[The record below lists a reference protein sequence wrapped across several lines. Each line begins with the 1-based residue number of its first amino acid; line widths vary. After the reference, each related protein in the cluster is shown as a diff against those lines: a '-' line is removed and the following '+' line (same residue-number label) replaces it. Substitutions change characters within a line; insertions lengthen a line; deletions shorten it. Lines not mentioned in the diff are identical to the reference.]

1 MLLKPAAALGAYY
14 FAYFAYVGAYSPYIT
29 LYLKDIGMTAAQI
42 GLLYSIP
49 QVMRIVG
56 PGAWGHLADHTG
68 RPYTILRLA
77 TVCSLAGFAGV
88 YFGTTFAWLFVV
100 LAVMHFFTSAQM
112 PLVEAITLDL
122 VRETPGQYGR
132 IRVWGSVGFIVA
144 VMGLGVALDYLPVGV
159 VLHVTTG
166 LLLLVVLAAWAL
178 PAPRHHQ
185 RELPRESLR
194 ARLREPAVRVF
205 LAAGFLNAFAHAAL
219 YIFFSIYL
227 EQNGYSKTAIG
238 WMWSLGV
245 LIEIAVFQM
254 LPQLTRRFSL
264 ETLFFSTFVVCAL
277 RFLLIGWAVQW
288 WWVIVLAQLMHAFT
302 FAIYHASAVA
312 LAGQHFGEGNQARG
326 QAVYISLTFGLG
338 GFAGSMVSGF
348 LWDAIGPAWTYTV
361 SAFAGLCGALLL
373 LPGQRRRRASR

>member
-88 YFGTTFAWLFVV
+88 YFGSTFAWLFVV

-166 LLLLVVLAAWAL
+166 LLALVVLAAWHCRRQGIISARWREN
-178 PAPRHHQ
+178 PWAPGCAN
-185 RELPRESLR
+185 LR
-194 ARLREPAVRVF
+194 CGFSSPPGFSMRLRMPRCT
-205 LAAGFLNAFAHAAL
+205 
-219 YIFFSIYL
+219 FFSRSIW
-227 EQNGYSKTAIG
+227 SRTATARRRLAG
-238 WMWSLGV
+238 CGV
-245 LIEIAVFQM
+245 L
-254 LPQLTRRFSL
+254 
-264 ETLFFSTFVVCAL
+264 
-277 RFLLIGWAVQW
+277 
-288 WWVIVLAQLMHAFT
+288 
-302 FAIYHASAVA
+302 
-312 LAGQHFGEGNQARG
+312 
-326 QAVYISLTFGLG
+326 VY
-338 GFAGSMVSGF
+338 
-348 LWDAIGPAWTYTV
+348 
-361 SAFAGLCGALLL
+361 
-373 LPGQRRRRASR
+373 